1 MFQDLFKY
9 PIAVFSRGEF
19 VLLGA
24 WPKWILCCLVVMAA
38 AGLAWL
44 IRSRLSGTASN
55 LNNWR
60 ASVIWLLQSLLA
72 TLLLVLLWQPAI
84 VVAELK
90 PQQNII
96 AILMDDSR
104 SMGIPESGITR
115 EAQAVKALQDGM
127 LAALNKNF
135 QTRLYRLDSHL
146 TRVPDLKEMGDA
158 PAPAT
163 RIGDS
168 LKQLTAETSDLPIG
182 AVILLSDGSD
192 ISGGVVLDT
201 IAALRNR
208 RIPVHTVG
216 FGSEQVPNDVEID
229 DAVLTPRALADSR
242 LATTVSFHETG
253 YSGRKATL
261 TVRDG
266 DKVLA
271 TRDITFAADGKIQ
284 TETLLFNAGAA
295 GAKALQFSIDP
306 DARRGK
312 SREQFR
318 DAPGERRIRQAP
330 NPLRGRRAAL
340 GIQVYPARRRRRQD
354 RADCLDASDN

>member
-9 PIAVFSRGEF
+9 PAAVFSRGEF

-24 WPKWILCCLVVMAA
+24 WPKWILLLLVVLAA

-44 IRSRLSGTASN
+44 IRSRLAGSDSSMK
-55 LNNWR
+55 NWR
-60 ASVIWLLQSLLA
+60 AGVIWLLQSSLA

-84 VVAELK
+84 VIAELK

-104 SMGIPESGITR
+104 SMGIPENGVTR

-146 TRVPDLKEMGDA
+146 TRVPDLKDMGDT

-182 AVILLSDGSD
+182 AVI
-192 ISGGVVLDT
+192 
-201 IAALRNR
+201 
-208 RIPVHTVG
+208 
-216 FGSEQVPNDVEID
+216 
-229 DAVLTPRALADSR
+229 
-242 LATTVSFHETG
+242 
-253 YSGRKATL
+253 
-261 TVRDG
+261 
-266 DKVLA
+266 
-271 TRDITFAADGKIQ
+271 
-284 TETLLFNAGAA
+284 
-295 GAKALQFSIDP
+295 
-306 DARRGK
+306 
-312 SREQFR
+312 
-318 DAPGERRIRQAP
+318 
-330 NPLRGRRAAL
+330 
-340 GIQVYPARRRRRQD
+340 
-354 RADCLDASDN
+354 

>member
-1 MFQDLFKY
+1 M
-9 PIAVFSRGEF
+9 
-19 VLLGA
+19 
-24 WPKWILCCLVVMAA
+24 
-38 AGLAWL
+38 
-44 IRSRLSGTASN
+44 
-55 LNNWR
+55 
-60 ASVIWLLQSLLA
+60 IWLLQFLLA
-72 TLLLVLLWQPAI
+72 TLLLVLLWQPAM

-96 AILMDDSR
+96 AILMDDSH
-104 SMGIPESGITR
+104 SMGIPESGVTR

-146 TRVPDLKEMGDA
+146 TRVPDLKELGDT

-192 ISGGVVLDT
+192 NSGGVDLDT

-216 FGSEQVPNDVEID
+216 FGSEQVPNDIEID

-242 LATTVSFHETG
+242 LATTVSFHETWLRWAK
-253 YSGRKATL
+253 SH
-261 TVRDG
+261 
-266 DKVLA
+266 
-271 TRDITFAADGKIQ
+271 ADG
-284 TETLLFNAGAA
+284 
-295 GAKALQFSIDP
+295 P
-306 DARRGK
+306 
-312 SREQFR
+312 
-318 DAPGERRIRQAP
+318 
-330 NPLRGRRAAL
+330 
-340 GIQVYPARRRRRQD
+340 RRRQSSGYSRYHVCRRRENPD
-354 RADCLDASDN
+354 GNFAVQCGRGGRQGSSIFH